1 MTFLR
6 LTRGHLIAA
15 VAALALLPVMAAVDW
30 STTEQGEEA
39 RRIESIQDEP
49 EPGVAGEVTRD
60 VTEDARIVAE
70 GEERTAFQPGSA
82 LDWLMLLSL
91 LATIVLALT
100 AATLRAADRGWGLPI
115 GPSTLTAALGTVA
128 TVLVAAFILQVG
140 VVEVGGQVAIGAPI
154 GVVLAGA
161 VVVGSAMAARAER
174 PEREGKPA
182 SEVGAPPRRAA
193 ERS

>member
-39 RRIESIQDEP
+39 RRIEGIQDEP

-70 GEERTAFQPGSA
+70 GEERTALQPGSA
-82 LDWLMLLSL
+82 LDWLVLLSL

-100 AATLRAADRGWGLPI
+100 AATLRAADRGWALPI
-115 GPSTLTAALGTVA
+115 GPSTLTAAVGTVA

-161 VVVGSAMAARAER
+161 VVVGSATAVRAER
-174 PEREGKPA
+174 PEGEEKPA
-182 SEVGAPPRRAA
+182 REVGAPPRRAA